1 MIVINSEKGKVFV
14 NEAEIVEVRH
24 HKIARMVVV
33 VPKSGCAQSYYQV
46 EDVYYTNK
54 KEVEIHDNGLLL
66 SAAIKDAEYYK
77 ELNATS
83 EKFIRDLD
91 EIRRRLE
98 GFILNQFE
106 EPSDTQYCL
115 RFIETVREEHN
126 KRPNNVMDELNE
138 KRDYPFYTKIR
149 SSAENG
155 GKQIEKEIAHLTK
168 ELDKQSDFAKR
179 YEDAFKRVMKRN
191 LWQRI
196 LNKSTYL

>member
-24 HKIARMVVV
+24 HKIARMVTV
-33 VPKSGCAQSYYQV
+33 VPKSGCAQNYYQV
-46 EDVYYTNK
+46 DDVYYTNK

-77 ELNATS
+77 EMNRTS
-83 EKFIRDLD
+83 EDFIKELGRL
-91 EIRRRLE
+91 RQRLE
-98 GFILNQFE
+98 NFIIENFE
-106 EPSDTQYCL
+106 EPSDSQYCL

-126 KRPNNVMDELNE
+126 KRPDDVMDELKE

-149 SSAENG
+149 NSAENG
-155 GKQIEKEIAHLTK
+155 GKQIEKEIANLTK

-179 YEDAFKRVMKRN
+179 YEDAYYRIMKRN